1 MSEHTL
7 APSRGVSFDAK
18 KNRRRIARI
27 AARTVAFLALLPLG
41 ACGYNKIA
49 QAPEVAY
56 DYRDRHPVVL
66 AEAEHTIDVFPPPQG
81 RRLDT
86 ETYSRIRDFV
96 ARYRTLGRGKI
107 TVLAPVGADNGSGR
121 TGLDEIRHALAS
133 AGAEHSIFLGTYP
146 VADPSLAAPV
156 RLSFVG
162 MKAKVKGACGEWPDD
177 LASGSSLDGWQNK
190 TYWNFGCAN
199 QTTLAAQIADPRDLA
214 TPRGETPA
222 DIETRMRA
230 INNVRKG
237 SDPSVTWATKST
249 SISGVGGN

>member
-1 MSEHTL
+1 M
-7 APSRGVSFDAK
+7 
-18 KNRRRIARI
+18 
-27 AARTVAFLALLPLG
+27 
-41 ACGYNKIA
+41 
-49 QAPEVAY
+49 
-56 DYRDRHPVVL
+56 VL
-66 AEAEHTIDVFPPPQG
+66 AEAEHTIDVFPPPRGGGWTQKHI
-81 RRLDT
+81 RESVISLRAIERWD
-86 ETYSRIRDFV
+86 EEKSR
-96 ARYRTLGRGKI
+96 
-107 TVLAPVGADNGSGR
+107 VLAPVGADNGSGR
-121 TGLDEIRHALAS
+121 TGLDEICHALAS